1 MLWLHVKE
9 THETHEK
16 ERQGMNDMGT
26 VRAISDGTD
35 GRTVRGEG
43 HVITCSYFQGPG
55 IHFKLWFHRYLLQ
68 NWNKQVNKQI
78 LGHARINEE
87 NVSWTKDYD

>member
-1 MLWLHVKE
+1 
-9 THETHEK
+9 
-16 ERQGMNDMGT
+16 MNDMGT

-68 NWNKQVNKQI
+68 N
-78 LGHARINEE
+78 
-87 NVSWTKDYD
+87 